1 MILVRNIAHELNS
14 TATAVLMKFILGL
27 IRQIEL
33 VMRYRL
39 SVVLLEWFILP
50 CMLLVNVV
58 IDRMLLLLLLIE
70 VRRRYY
76 HASVVW
82 VTIRCH
88 KRLS

>member
-14 TATAVLMKFILGL
+14 TATTVLMKFILGL

-33 VMRYRL
+33 VMRYWL
-39 SVVLLEWFILP
+39 SVVLLKWFILS

-58 IDRMLLLLLLIE
+58 IDRMVLLWLIE

>member
-14 TATAVLMKFILGL
+14 TATTVLMKFILGL

-33 VMRYRL
+33 VMRYWL
-39 SVVLLEWFILP
+39 SVVLLKWFILS

-70 VRRRYY
+70 VRRGYDR
-76 HASVVW
+76 ASVVW
-82 VTIRCH
+82 VTVWCH